1 MAIVISITN
10 FTGFSILEK
19 ILNFFGI
26 YRYAKVLHVDG
37 NYFVCEVK
45 EVLAMSE
52 EDLRE
57 CWIEDIWMTKREF
70 QEIEEFTGF

>member
-1 MAIVISITN
+1 M
-10 FTGFSILEK
+10 LEK

-70 QEIEEFTGF
+70 